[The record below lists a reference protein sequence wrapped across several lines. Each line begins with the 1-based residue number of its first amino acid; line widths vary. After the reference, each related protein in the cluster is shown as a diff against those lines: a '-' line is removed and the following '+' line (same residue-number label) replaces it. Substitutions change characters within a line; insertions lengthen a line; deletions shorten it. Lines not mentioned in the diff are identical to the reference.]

1 MDTPS
6 TYQFRII
13 DWTINGV
20 GSAVVKAVAGSGKTT
35 TLILCLKE
43 MRGRVL
49 FLAFNKK
56 ISAEIDFKVKKLNLP
71 NVKVSTVH
79 AAGFGQ
85 LRKVR
90 GLRLNV
96 DGDKVRKIIDELIF
110 ADNEE
115 QIKYVA
121 PFINR
126 LVSLAKDSAFGVEGQ
141 ADIDDLEAWE
151 ALATHH
157 DIQLEETELTRQDVL
172 QLCVDV
178 LKTSNKDRNNI
189 DFGDMIYHVLLFK
202 VPCDKYDWILID
214 EAQDTNVSR
223 RLLAAALL
231 ADGGRV
237 MAVGDD
243 AQAIFGFTGADAD
256 ALNLIKSQ
264 FNAIELPLS
273 ICYRCSRSIV
283 MEAQKIV
290 PSIEYF
296 PSNPEGEVS
305 TSVYDAFVSSIVNLD
320 LNHEDGIIC
329 RNNAPLVPLAFH
341 LIRKGITC
349 KIEGKDIGA
358 RLAKYAFKWKEQPL
372 SKFQDKF
379 EAYMEDQISKA
390 MEKKNNAKLANLE
403 DDRDTINALIARCY
417 EIGKLTSTDLRHLIL
432 DMFSD
437 SESGKIR
444 KDILTLSSIHKSKGL
459 EWNNVYVLGFQQFMP
474 SPYATMDW
482 MLEQESN
489 LKYVAI
495 TRAKK
500 KLVYIEEVP
509 KASARVRASVNATL
523 SAEAEV
529 QMIEGSHM

>member
-1 MDTPS
+1 MTTPS
-6 TYQFRII
+6 TYQVRILE
-13 DWTINGV
+13 WVINGT
-20 GSAVVKAVAGSGKTT
+20 GSAVVKAVAGSGKTS

-43 MRGRVL
+43 MKGRVI

-56 ISAEIDFKVKKLNLP
+56 ISAEIDFKVKKFNLP

-90 GLRLNV
+90 GLKLNV
-96 DGDKVRKIIDELIF
+96 DGDKVRKIIDELIHND
-110 ADNEE
+110 AED
-115 QIKYVA
+115 QIKFVA

-141 ADIDDLEAWE
+141 AKIDDLEAWE

-157 DIQLEETELTRQDVL
+157 DIQLEETDYTREQVI
-172 QLCVDV
+172 QLAVDV

-223 RLLAAALL
+223 RLLASALL

-256 ALNLIKSQ
+256 SLNLIKDQ

-273 ICYRCSRSIV
+273 ICYRCAKSIV
-283 MEAQKIV
+283 AEAKAIV
-290 PSIEYF
+290 PTIEWF
-296 PSNPEGEVS
+296 PSNPEGEVTS
-305 TSVYDAFVSSIVNLD
+305 TTYAAFVDSIADLN

-329 RNNAPLVPLAFH
+329 RNNAPLIPLAFH

-358 RLAKYAFKWKEQPL
+358 RLAKYAFKWKDNGL
-372 SKFQDKF
+372 AAFQDKF
-379 EAYMEDQISKA
+379 EEYMDEQIQKA
-390 MEKKNNAKLANLE
+390 EEKKNNAKAANLE
-403 DDRDTINALIARCY
+403 DDKDTILAILARCF
-417 EIGKLTSTDLRHLIL
+417 ELGKTSLLDLKHMIL

-437 SESGKIR
+437 SETGKIR

-459 EWNNVYVLGFQQFMP
+459 EWDNVYVLGFNQFIP
-474 SPYATMDW
+474 SPYATVDW
-482 MLEQESN
+482 QLTQELN
-489 LKYVAI
+489 LQYVAV
-495 TRAKK
+495 TRAKS
-500 KLVYIEEVP
+500 KLVYVEDVP
-509 KASARVRASVNATL
+509 KASARRKAA
-523 SAEAEV
+523 
-529 QMIEGSHM
+529 

>member
-1 MDTPS
+1 MTTPS
-6 TYQFRII
+6 TYQYRIT
-13 DWTINGV
+13 DFVANGT

-35 TLILCLKE
+35 TLILCLE
-43 MRGRVL
+43 MMRGRVI

-56 ISAEIDFKVKKLNLP
+56 ISAEIEFRVKKLNRP
-71 NVKVSTVH
+71 NIKVSTVH
-79 AAGFGQ
+79 AASFGQ

-115 QIKYVA
+115 QIKFVA

-126 LVSLAKDSAFGVEGQ
+126 MVSLAKDCAFGVEGQ
-141 ADIDDLEAWE
+141 ADIDDLTAWE

-157 DIQLEETELTRQDVL
+157 DVQLEESDLTREDVL

-202 VPCDKYDWILID
+202 VPCDKYDWVLID

-223 RLLAAALL
+223 RLLVAALL
-231 ADGGRV
+231 ADNGRV
-237 MAVGDD
+237 LAVGDD

-256 ALNLIKSQ
+256 ALNLIKIQ

-273 ICYRCSRSIV
+273 ICYRCAKSIV
-283 MEAQKIV
+283 KEAQNIV
-290 PSIEYF
+290 PSIEWF
-296 PSNPEGEVS
+296 DSNPEGEVVS
-305 TSVYDAFVSSIVNLD
+305 TTYDKFVDIIGDLD

-372 SKFQDKF
+372 AKFQDKF
-379 EAYMEDQISKA
+379 ESYMEDQISKA

-417 EIGKLTSTDLRHLIL
+417 EIGKTTSTDLRHLIL

-437 SESGKIR
+437 SVSGKVR

-459 EWNNVYVLGFQQFMP
+459 EWNNVYVLGFNQFMP

-482 MLEQESN
+482 MIEQESN
-489 LKYVAI
+489 LRYVSI
-495 TRAKK
+495 TRAKN
-500 KLVYIEEVP
+500 KLTYVEDVP
-509 KASARVRASVNATL
+509 RVSSRRSSVTPSL
-523 SAEAEV
+523 SAGEQEV
-529 QMIEGSHM
+529 FEIESSHV